1 MKHPQISTHLLVPA
15 AVALSFAI
23 PPSAVSAQGPGI
35 FDAFAARKEA
45 SGDPLYVGFGLTGY
59 SGIFGLRVSGALNF
73 NGGGSSS
80 TSSNAGQFYRCDQFQ
95 CRSYRQPQA
104 TYYDPGMGF
113 GVGGWSADADL
124 LIAPLRELPIVK
136 SLLLGFSPY
145 AFVGIGGAGVSPS
158 NAVDTS
164 RATWSYGVGVHHDL
178 LGWLGLTAE
187 ARNRRSLHS
196 DSVIAIGNSREWEFR
211 VGLSISF
218 GGGDHHDVAVTS
230 GPPEGII
237 VPSERSELDG
247 FDTAESAARI
257 TARVLDR
264 AESFVDTPFR
274 IGSTNP
280 SIGFDAAGFVQYVF
294 AQEGITLP
302 RTSHEIAEMGQ
313 SIPTRI
319 GSLQPGDLLFF
330 GNDGWSIEHV
340 AIYAGHNRIIHATAS
355 GGGVRY
361 DTLGEGP
368 RGEWF
373 ADHLVAAR
381 RIIAEGHAR
390 PNVRRDDSRDEGELD
405 PPDGAP
411 RAGRGGME

>member
-1 MKHPQISTHLLVPA
+1 MKHSQISTHLLVPA
-15 AVALSFAI
+15 AITLSFVL
-23 PPSAVSAQGPGI
+23 PSSGLSAQGPGI

-45 SGDPLYVGFGLTGY
+45 SSTPLFVGMGLTGY
-59 SGIFGLRVSGALNF
+59 SGIFGLRVSGSLNF
-73 NGGGSSS
+73 NGGSSGSGN
-80 TSSNAGQFYRCDQFQ
+80 SNTTPYYRCDRYQ
-95 CRSYRQPQA
+95 CRGYQQPQA
-104 TYYDPGMGF
+104 TYYDPGLGF
-113 GVGGWSADADL
+113 GVGGWAVDADL
-124 LIAPLRELPIVK
+124 LIAPLRELPVAK

-145 AFVGIGGAGVSPS
+145 AFVGIGGSGVSPS

-164 RATWSYGVGVHHDL
+164 RATWSFGAGVHHDL

-196 DSVIAIGNSREWEFR
+196 DSVIAIGTRREWEYR

-218 GGGDHHDVAVTS
+218 GSDQHDVAVTT
-230 GPPEGII
+230 GPPTGII

-247 FDTAESAARI
+247 FDTAESAART
-257 TARVLDR
+257 TARVLDL
-264 AESFVDTPFR
+264 AEGLLDTPFR
-274 IGSTNP
+274 VGSTNP

-294 AQEGITLP
+294 AQEGIALP
-302 RTSHEIAEMGQ
+302 RTSHAIAELGQ
-313 SIPTRI
+313 SISTRI
-319 GSLQPGDLLFF
+319 GTLRPGDLLFF
-330 GNDGWSIEHV
+330 GNDGWSIGHV

-373 ADHLVAAR
+373 SDHLVAAR
-381 RIIAEGHAR
+381 RIIAEGHPR
-390 PNVRRDDSRDEGELD
+390 PSVRRDDSRDEGELD

-411 RAGRGGME
+411 SAGRNGME

>member
-1 MKHPQISTHLLVPA
+1 MKHSQISTHLLVPA
-15 AVALSFAI
+15 AVALSFAF
-23 PPSAVSAQGPGI
+23 PPSGLSAQGPGI

-45 SGDPLYVGFGLTGY
+45 SNDPLYVGMGLTGY

-73 NGGGSSS
+73 NGGSGGSH
-80 TSSNAGQFYRCDQFQ
+80 TTNTTPYYRCDRYQ
-95 CRSYRQPQA
+95 CRGYQQPQA
-104 TYYDPGMGF
+104 TYYDPGLGF
-113 GVGGWSADADL
+113 GVGGWSVDADL
-124 LIAPLRELPIVK
+124 LIAPLRELPVLK

-145 AFVGIGGAGVSPS
+145 AFVGIGGSGVSPS

-164 RATWSYGVGVHHDL
+164 RATWSFGAGIHHDL

-196 DSVIAIGNSREWEFR
+196 DSVIAIGTRREWEYR

-218 GGGDHHDVAVTS
+218 GADRHDVAVTS
-230 GPPEGII
+230 GPPVGII

-247 FDTAESAARI
+247 FDTAESAART

-264 AESFVDTPFR
+264 AEGLIDTPFR
-274 IGSTNP
+274 VGSTNP

-294 AQEGITLP
+294 AQEGIALP
-302 RTSHEIAEMGQ
+302 RTSHAIAELGQ
-313 SIPTRI
+313 SISTRI
-319 GSLQPGDLLFF
+319 GSLRPGDLLFF

-355 GGGVRY
+355 GDGVRY

-373 ADHLVAAR
+373 QDHLVAAR
-381 RIIAEGHAR
+381 RIVAEGNAR
-390 PNVRRDDSRDEGELD
+390 PSVRHDDSRDEGELD

>member
-15 AVALSFAI
+15 AVALSFAL
-23 PPSAVSAQGPGI
+23 PPSGLSAQGPGI
-35 FDAFAARKEA
+35 FDMFAARKQA
-45 SGDPLYVGFGLTGY
+45 SNDPLFVGLGLTGY

-73 NGGGSSS
+73 NGGNSSS
-80 TSSNAGQFYRCDQFQ
+80 NGNGPGQYYTCDRFQ
-95 CRSYRQPQA
+95 CHTYRQPQA
-104 TYYDPGMGF
+104 TYYDPGLGF
-113 GVGGWSADADL
+113 GVGGWSVDADL
-124 LIAPLRELPIVK
+124 LIAPLRELPIAK

-145 AFVGIGGAGVSPS
+145 AFVGIGGSGVSPS
-158 NAVDTS
+158 NATDTS

-178 LGWLGLTAE
+178 LGWLGVTAE
-187 ARNRRSLHS
+187 ARSRRSLHS
-196 DSVIAIGNSREWEFR
+196 DSVIAIGSSREWEYR

-218 GGGDHHDVAVTS
+218 GGGSQQDVAVTS
-230 GPPEGII
+230 GPPAGII
-237 VPSERSELDG
+237 VPSEPSELDG

-264 AESFVDTPFR
+264 AESFLDTPFR
-274 IGSTNP
+274 LGSTNP

-302 RTSHEIAEMGQ
+302 RTSHAIAELGQ
-313 SIPTRI
+313 SIPTRV
-319 GSLQPGDLLFF
+319 GTLQPGDLLFF

-340 AIYAGHNRIIHATAS
+340 AIYAGHDRIIHATAS

-381 RIIAEGHAR
+381 RIIAEGHTR
-390 PNVRRDDSRDEGELD
+390 PGVRHGSPGDEGELD

-411 RAGRGGME
+411 SAGRGELE

>member
-15 AVALSFAI
+15 AVALSFAF
-23 PPSAVSAQGPGI
+23 PPNELSAQGPGI

-45 SGDPLYVGFGLTGY
+45 TSDPLYVGMGLTGY
-59 SGIFGLRVSGALNF
+59 SGIFGLRISGALNF
-73 NGGGSSS
+73 NGGSGGSQN
-80 TSSNAGQFYRCDQFQ
+80 SNPTPYYRCDRFQ
-95 CRSYRQPQA
+95 CYGYRQPQA
-104 TYYDPGMGF
+104 TYYDPGLGF
-113 GVGGWSADADL
+113 GVGGWTVDADL
-124 LIAPLRELPIVK
+124 LIAPLRELPVAK

-145 AFVGIGGAGVSPS
+145 AFVGIGGSGVSPS

-164 RATWSYGVGVHHDL
+164 RATWSFGVGVHHDL

-196 DSVIAIGNSREWEFR
+196 DSVIAIGTRREWEYR

-218 GGGDHHDVAVTS
+218 GGDQHDVAVTS
-230 GPPEGII
+230 GPPAGII

-247 FDTAESAARI
+247 FDTPESAART

-264 AESFVDTPFR
+264 AEGLVDTPFR
-274 IGSTNP
+274 VGSTNP

-294 AQEGITLP
+294 AQEGIALP
-302 RTSHEIAEMGQ
+302 RTSHAIAELGQ
-313 SIPTRI
+313 SISTRI
-319 GSLQPGDLLFF
+319 GTLRPGDLLFF

-340 AIYAGHNRIIHATAS
+340 AIYAGHDRIIHATAS

-373 ADHLVAAR
+373 SDHLVAAR
-381 RIIAEGHAR
+381 RIVAEGHAR
-390 PNVRRDDSRDEGELD
+390 PNVRRDGTRDEGELD

-411 RAGRGGME
+411 RVGRAGME